1 MNSGGRKDLGL
12 IHPKKRP
19 GFKEVVQQVWRE
31 KKQNRQTWNVVKQ
44 KIDQS
49 SMVCRQW
56 SRDNVEPT
64 ESLINQKTKSL
75 VKLQGLGDGADIE
88 AINSLQ
94 DEVNELIELED
105 VRWRQKSKED
115 WLLHGDKNSKF
126 FHASVNQR
134 RKCNFI
140 HQISDLDGVVFSD
153 SVGIEQAFLKYY
165 KNIFQAFNPEGVD
178 DRVSLVYSFVNC

>member
-1 MNSGGRKDLGL
+1 MLLCLLPCVAFKTDRERDISVSGMNSGGRKDLGL

-105 VRWRQKSKED
+105 VRWRQK
-115 WLLHGDKNSKF
+115 F
-126 FHASVNQR
+126 
-134 RKCNFI
+134 
-140 HQISDLDGVVFSD
+140 QIFSCL
-153 SVGIEQAFLKYY
+153 SEST
-165 KNIFQAFNPEGVD
+165 PEM
-178 DRVSLVYSFVNC
+178 